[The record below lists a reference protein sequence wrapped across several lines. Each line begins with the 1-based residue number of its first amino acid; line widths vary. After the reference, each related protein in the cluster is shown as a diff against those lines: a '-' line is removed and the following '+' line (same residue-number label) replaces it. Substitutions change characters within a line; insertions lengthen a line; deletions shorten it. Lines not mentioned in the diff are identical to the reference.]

1 MNSLTI
7 NKFNDAF
14 NTPFFMDFHRNYNFD
29 EKLEIDVPL
38 HVTSKEMAIYSDK
51 YSNGFVNDS
60 YLKLFALFRLIGQVD
75 NLEAALSEYALIKL
89 TEMKSAIVDYK
100 TGKKVI
106 QFISDDYHII
116 EKSVSALENYL
127 GLQCNF
133 YFVEI
138 A

>member
-1 MNSLTI
+1 
-7 NKFNDAF
+7 
-14 NTPFFMDFHRNYNFD
+14 
-29 EKLEIDVPL
+29 
-38 HVTSKEMAIYSDK
+38 MAIYSDK

-75 NLEAALSEYALIKL
+75 DLEVALSEYALIKL